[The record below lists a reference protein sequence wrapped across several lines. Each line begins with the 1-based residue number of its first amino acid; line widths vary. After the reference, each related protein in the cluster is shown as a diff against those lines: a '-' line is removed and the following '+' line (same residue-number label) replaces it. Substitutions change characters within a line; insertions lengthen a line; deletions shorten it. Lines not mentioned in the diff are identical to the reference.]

1 MSEQRR
7 IVLTGASRGLG
18 LAMTEAFI
26 EQGHTVLGCAR
37 SASAIQQLTER
48 FPAPHRFWQVDVA
61 DDEQVGAW
69 AAEVLADGGAP
80 DLLINNAALINANA
94 PLWQVPPNEFSD
106 LMDVNI
112 KGVFYVLRHFVPA
125 MIERQTGIIINFSS
139 GWGRSV
145 AREMGPYCASKYAIE
160 GLTKTL
166 AYELPRT
173 MAAIPLTPGMVHTDM
188 LDSCLG
194 SSAVLHPDPKSWA
207 ARAVPFILSLT
218 PKQSGESLQVPKK

>member
-1 MSEQRR
+1 
-7 IVLTGASRGLG
+7 
-18 LAMTEAFI
+18 
-26 EQGHTVLGCAR
+26 
-37 SASAIQQLTER
+37 
-48 FPAPHRFWQVDVA
+48 
-61 DDEQVGAW
+61 
-69 AAEVLADGGAP
+69 
-80 DLLINNAALINANA
+80 
-94 PLWQVPPNEFSD
+94 
-106 LMDVNI
+106 
-112 KGVFYVLRHFVPA
+112 
-125 MIERQTGIIINFSS
+125 
-139 GWGRSV
+139 
-145 AREMGPYCASKYAIE
+145 MGPYCASKYAIE